1 MILLIALFYFMS
13 VDKKNKINFQKLKKN
28 ITACYKCS
36 RIVNF
41 RKKISTEKRKQY
53 INETYWG
60 KPITGFGDSKGKIL
74 FVGLAPAAHGGT
86 RTGRV
91 FTGDKSS
98 QFLYKCLYNAKISN
112 QSNSDHI
119 NDGLKL
125 NKAYITTALKCVP
138 PGDKPLK
145 NELNNCFNFFD
156 REINLLKN
164 LKVIVAL
171 GKIAFDVCKYF
182 YKSKYNF
189 KKKINFGH
197 NKLYKLPNNIF
208 LIGCYHPS
216 PRNVN
221 TGRINE
227 KKMTSL
233 FKKVLK
239 LV

>member
-1 MILLIALFYFMS
+1 MQI
-13 VDKKNKINFQKLKKN
+13 KKINNTVFEKLNKK
-28 ITACYKCS
+28 IIACNKCS
-36 RIVNF
+36 RLVKF
-41 RKKISTEKRKQY
+41 RKKISSGKRKQY

-60 KPITGFGDSKGKIL
+60 KPITGFGDQNGKIL

-98 QFLYKCLYNAKISN
+98 EFLYKCLYKAKISN
-112 QSNSDHI
+112 QSKSEHR

-125 NKAYITTALKCVP
+125 KKAYITTALKCVP
-138 PGDKPLK
+138 PGDKPEK
-145 NELNNCFNFFD
+145 NELDNCFDFFNS
-156 REINLLKN
+156 EIASLTN

-171 GKIAFDVCKYF
+171 GKIAFDACKYF
-182 YKSKYNF
+182 YKSKHNF
-189 KKKINFGH
+189 TEKINFAH
-197 NKLYKLPNNIF
+197 DKIYKLPDNIF
-208 LIGCYHPS
+208 LVGCYHPS

-227 KKMTSL
+227 QKMTSL

-239 LV
+239 LT